1 MFHIPFQKRFTILYI
16 PCALSLLGF
25 LCVIA
30 VSAVLARRTV
40 DQAYSSLMFSAKEQQ
55 SVFNVALKGQR
66 RVLRTL
72 AVGAAK
78 EIEAGSSPK
87 EVLRYME
94 LPPGAFDFTN
104 IGIVGA
110 DGKGYLSSGKTIDI
124 SHRDYFINGMLGR
137 SSFIKV
143 ESGIVKRAP
152 RFIIAAPLT
161 YKQKTVGIIF
171 GSFSNDA
178 FKRVVCLSLL
188 QHDTYSFIV
197 DGAGGVLLDSDSRF
211 FLLGRNESARALF
224 KNNFLSLLGGSKLDD
239 GKTLVSVKNDFAS
252 ERGGIVGYSYSGHR
266 RYAAYMPLGVNNW
279 FLVNVVS
286 AHSIEK
292 GIKNTLLLIAA
303 IIAVILLCALLLIIF
318 IYLFN
323 AKKNQELMEEKEQLR
338 QSEELYRIVEGFSEA
353 VIFEVNMQNGEIR
366 FNRNFAEK
374 FGYEPRLHNINEIAQ
389 FGKSLVNPED
399 FEQLMKIV
407 DGIKSPDGE
416 NCVEFRLRHSTSGEN
431 WMRLEFTKILDSNK
445 TVRRVVGRMVNVD
458 GQKKNIA
465 ELQTKAESDSLTGL
479 LNHRAAADRISEFLL
494 DRESDG
500 MCALFV
506 IDIDY
511 FKEINDKFGHFEGD
525 LVLDSAA
532 KIMKELFRASDVVG
546 RIGGDEFIVLMK
558 NLPAKETARAKAEA
572 LCRRVRAIRSS
583 DGRRLGITV
592 SAGVAF
598 SHAGAGFEQLYKEA
612 DAALYEAKKSGRDA
626 CRLYSSE
633 EEEAGAPN

>member
-1 MFHIPFQKRFTILYI
+1 MFPVPFEKKFTILYI

-25 LCVIA
+25 LCAIA

-40 DQAYSSLMFSAKEQQ
+40 DQAYSSLMLSAKEQQ

-66 RVLRTL
+66 RVLLTL
-72 AVGAAK
+72 AVGVGRELGHGRAP
-78 EIEAGSSPK
+78 ES
-87 EVLRYME
+87 VLKHME
-94 LPPGAFDFTN
+94 LPPGAFDFTH

-110 DGKGYLSSGKTIDI
+110 DGKGYLSSGKLIDI

-143 ESGIVKRAP
+143 ESGIVNGAP

-161 YKQKTVGIIF
+161 YKQKAVGIIF
-171 GSFSNDA
+171 GSFSNEA
-178 FKRVVCLSLL
+178 FKRVVRLHLMSLG
-188 QHDTYSFIV
+188 TYSFIV
-197 DGAGGVLLDSDSRF
+197 DGSGDVLLDSDSRF
-211 FLLGRNESARALF
+211 FLLRNGAIARELF

-239 GKTLVSVKNDFAS
+239 GNTFLSVKNNFVS

-286 AHSIEK
+286 GQSIEK
-292 GIKNTLLLIAA
+292 GIKSTLLLIVV
-303 IIAVILLCALLLIIF
+303 IIAVLIVCALLLIIY
-318 IYLFN
+318 IYWLN
-323 AKKNQELMEEKEQLR
+323 AKRSQELMEEKEQLR
-338 QSEELYRIVEGFSEA
+338 QSEELYRIVEDFSEA
-353 VIFEVNMQNGEIR
+353 VIFEVNMQNGEIS
-366 FNRNFAEK
+366 FNKNFAEK
-374 FGYEPRLHNINEIAQ
+374 FGYAPRLHNINEIAQ
-389 FGKSLVNPED
+389 FGKDLINPED
-399 FEQLMKIV
+399 FEQLMNV
-407 DGIKSPDGE
+407 VNGMTSPGGE
-416 NCVEFRLRHSTSGEN
+416 SYAEFRLRHPQAGEN
-431 WMRLEFTKILDSNK
+431 WMRLEFTKILGSNK
-445 TVRRVVGRMVNVD
+445 TVRRLVGRIINVD
-458 GQKKNIA
+458 HQKKNIA

-479 LNHRAAADRISEFLL
+479 LNHKAATERISEFLF
-494 DRESDG
+494 DHESDAL
-500 MCALFV
+500 CALFV

-532 KIMKELFRASDVVG
+532 KIMKELFRTSDVVG

-558 NLPAKETARAKAEA
+558 NLPAKEVARAKAEA
-572 LCRRVRAIRSS
+572 LCTRVRSIRSS

-626 CRLYSSE
+626 YRLYSSE
-633 EEEAGAPN
+633 EEEADAPN